1 MSYAQD
7 TGKFD
12 SSLQATKPETIKN
25 WVPRRKKLLGNKFLG
40 GRSKEHKPFFAHVQF
55 NIEDYDMFI
64 FERAFIEVVE
74 NAGMRYNTQEVFH
87 TEGYFRFKVTPLGEN
102 LCFLEEIKEG
112 EIKAL
117 ISKAKYWIG
126 Q

>member
-1 MSYAQD
+1 M
-7 TGKFD
+7 
-12 SSLQATKPETIKN
+12 L
-25 WVPRRKKLLGNKFLG
+25 
-40 GRSKEHKPFFAHVQF
+40 
-55 NIEDYDMFI
+55 I
-64 FERAFIEVVE
+64 FERAFIGVVE

-87 TEGYFRFKVTPLGEN
+87 TEGYFRFKVTLLGEN
-102 LCFLEEIKEG
+102 LCLLEEIKEG